1 MRLGVDFGTSF
12 CSAAVSINGTIEHIR
27 FGQSFQF
34 RTAVFFPD
42 RHVPDSDFVLTAEH
56 LRKIDN
62 SVALARSLYSEEYA
76 LYRARLS
83 DIERSR
89 KGLFSQPAEQLAQ
102 RRKLLTKPKQHTD
115 DEVRQRTYVNI
126 KRDWRAQQ
134 DIATSQERLSLRKA
148 SGLFGEEAVDALYS
162 QEPGRVVQSPKS
174 MLGFKLD
181 AESEDVVIG
190 SVTGILKHIRSTA
203 SRQLGVDITDVTL
216 GHPVQ
221 FRGGAEQ
228 SSEHARQALKTAAL
242 NSGFTDI
249 QFLAEPCA
257 VAYGYRS
264 TEPEHNVLIID
275 IGGGTTDLAYARV
288 GGGVRTPVIHQ
299 AWGWCKGGTD
309 IDRALSMYAAMPLF
323 GWLDKPALPMYVYRN
338 ATNVSDLGEQRQ
350 FIRHP
355 LTTVG
360 TPYLSR
366 LKTLQQPG
374 VTVKVN
380 HDVEQLKIALSEDVF
395 TAQPLSYIES
405 DLLMEATREGL
416 VACTTRLT
424 DSLRDFLVEVRK
436 QLPEQ
441 SPRILM
447 AGGTSRAPYIEQCV
461 RDVFPDSQIT
471 HGDASYGVVIG
482 LARVADA
489 SQPPRPKSK
498 SQNEAAIEAERKHF
512 MAGMLAADRVAKTY
526 EASVTAFEAM
536 YAVQC
541 LLLKGTTPGQYLK
554 VLNAQVSEAK
564 WLNVQAGWLCEHI
577 QFTEDDFLNALIRRD
592 QGGKRFKS
600 YAQIPVFLQEDGDND
615 DVDEDPN
622 DGFHITGETL
632 REECR
637 EAYDQMSELR
647 EIIDD
652 EPTGDDIFDAI
663 DSWSENSD
671 EDILLRKEGQAL
683 ANNLRG
689 GWEACRKKGLALL
702 CMANQL
708 GDNDLDWDL
717 AMHIMES

>member
-27 FGQSFQF
+27 FGQSLQF

-56 LRKIDN
+56 IRKIDN

-83 DIERSR
+83 EIERSR
-89 KGLFSQPAEQLAQ
+89 KGLFSQTAEQLAQ

-134 DIATSQERLSLRKA
+134 DIANSQERLSLRKA
-148 SGLFGEEAVDALYS
+148 NGLFGEEAIDALYS

-181 AESEDVVIG
+181 PESEDVVIG

-203 SRQLGVDITDVTL
+203 SRQLGLEITDVTL

-228 SSEHARQALKTAAL
+228 SSEYARQALKTAAL
-242 NSGFTDI
+242 NAGFTDI
-249 QFLAEPCA
+249 QFLDEPCA

-264 TEPEHNVLIID
+264 TEPAHDVLIID

-288 GGGVRTPVIHQ
+288 GSGVHAPVIHQ
-299 AWGWCKGGTD
+299 AWGWGKGGTD

-323 GWLDKPALPMYVYRN
+323 GWLDNPVLPKHVYRN
-338 ATNVSDLGEQRQ
+338 AANVSDLGEQRK

-360 TPYLSR
+360 TPFLSR

-380 HDVEQLKIALSEDVF
+380 HDVEQLKIALSEVAL

-405 DLLMEATREGL
+405 GLLMEASREGL
-416 VACTTRLT
+416 VVCTERMT

-447 AGGTSRAPYIEQCV
+447 AGGTSRAPYIVQCV

-471 HGDASYGVVIG
+471 PGDASYEVVIG
-482 LARVADA
+482 LARAA
-489 SQPPRPKSK
+489 AARQPSCPK
-498 SQNEAAIEAERKHF
+498 
-512 MAGMLAADRVAKTY
+512 
-526 EASVTAFEAM
+526 
-536 YAVQC
+536 
-541 LLLKGTTPGQYLK
+541 P
-554 VLNAQVSEAK
+554 
-564 WLNVQAGWLCEHI
+564 
-577 QFTEDDFLNALIRRD
+577 
-592 QGGKRFKS
+592 
-600 YAQIPVFLQEDGDND
+600 
-615 DVDEDPN
+615 
-622 DGFHITGETL
+622 
-632 REECR
+632 
-637 EAYDQMSELR
+637 
-647 EIIDD
+647 
-652 EPTGDDIFDAI
+652 
-663 DSWSENSD
+663 
-671 EDILLRKEGQAL
+671 
-683 ANNLRG
+683 
-689 GWEACRKKGLALL
+689 
-702 CMANQL
+702 
-708 GDNDLDWDL
+708 
-717 AMHIMES
+717 